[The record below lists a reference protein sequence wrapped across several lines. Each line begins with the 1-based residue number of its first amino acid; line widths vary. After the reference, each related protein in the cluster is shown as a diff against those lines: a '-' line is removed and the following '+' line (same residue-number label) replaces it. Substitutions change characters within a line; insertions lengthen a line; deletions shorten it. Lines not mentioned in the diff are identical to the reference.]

1 MTIITVDGN
10 IGSGK
15 STVLEYL
22 HTRYGLSV
30 DLEPVRKWQPYLNE
44 LYTSGKSAF
53 EFQVRV
59 WLDRCWIQQRPNQSN
74 LIMERSPYFQ
84 SCVFVPT
91 NHKQKRI
98 SDSEFY
104 TLNEMY
110 QMSMQM
116 WSPAFYIYLRSD
128 PSKCME
134 RISKRQRESEDRIK
148 KEYIQDLHDLH
159 EQAYLWSVMQGYP
172 ILCIDVENKTVETI
186 CTEIYQALCALGYR
200 LHK

>member
-22 HTRYGLSV
+22 HTRYGISV

-44 LYTSGKSAF
+44 LYRSGKSAF

-84 SCVFVPT
+84 YSVFVPT
-91 NHKQKRI
+91 NHKQNRI
-98 SDSEFY
+98 SDSEY
-104 TLNEMY
+104 HTLVEMY
-110 QMSMQM
+110 QMSMNM
-116 WSPAFYIYLRSD
+116 WSPGLYIYLRSN
-128 PSKCME
+128 PAKCME
-134 RISKRQRESEDRIK
+134 RISKRNRESEDRIK

-159 EQAYLWSVMQGYP
+159 EQAYLWAVMQQKP
-172 ILCIDVENKTVETI
+172 ILCIDVEGKTIEQI
-186 CTEIYQALCALGYR
+186 CSEIYQALCAMGYQ
-200 LHK
+200 K